1 MKKKFAAIVL
11 ASVMVSSLMTGC
23 GAAKAPDTEQT
34 DVTEDVTEE
43 STQEVTEPEEEET
56 GMVNPWVDITEEEAR
71 KNCARLFKAPDG
83 AEEINWSMCEDLGDP
98 DKGLMPLIQLDFKLG
113 SDYFTARAQQGAAE
127 DADIAGNYVEWTH
140 EEESKFHNWGDGNMT
155 NKLYVSINDSGMVDM
170 ITWYDIEI
178 GIAYSL
184 TVSGEDLDGLDIE
197 AVADSMYM
205 EDTSLYEGMDDE
217 GNEETGEV
225 PDTEDHE
232 VTTDISGCDTF
243 TQIVD
248 KLGAGKGYT
257 NVNIGGTD
265 VLLVASGVY
274 EWEEGVFGAIDC
286 EIFAYDDND
295 GIKYLGYAEC
305 GGTAYPLAVKDGY
318 LYCGGNHFVRV
329 FTVKN
334 GELVLV
340 EEAIEGFTEDGK
352 PSIECTG
359 GEEAPHG
366 KLIEEPQK
374 MLDSM
379 FKDLEGAEVLNFDEI
394 KK

>member
-23 GAAKAPDTEQT
+23 GAAKAPETEQT
-34 DVTEDVTEE
+34 DVTEDVTENVTEE
-43 STQEVTEPEEEET
+43 STQEVTEPEE
-56 GMVNPWVDITEEEAR
+56 
-71 KNCARLFKAPDG
+71 
-83 AEEINWSMCEDLGDP
+83 
-98 DKGLMPLIQLDFKLG
+98 
-113 SDYFTARAQQGAAE
+113 
-127 DADIAGNYVEWTH
+127 
-140 EEESKFHNWGDGNMT
+140 
-155 NKLYVSINDSGMVDM
+155 
-170 ITWYDIEI
+170 
-178 GIAYSL
+178 
-184 TVSGEDLDGLDIE
+184 
-197 AVADSMYM
+197 
-205 EDTSLYEGMDDE
+205 
-217 GNEETGEV
+217 EETGEV

-352 PSIECTG
+352 PSIECMG

-366 KLIEEPQK
+366 KLVEEPQK